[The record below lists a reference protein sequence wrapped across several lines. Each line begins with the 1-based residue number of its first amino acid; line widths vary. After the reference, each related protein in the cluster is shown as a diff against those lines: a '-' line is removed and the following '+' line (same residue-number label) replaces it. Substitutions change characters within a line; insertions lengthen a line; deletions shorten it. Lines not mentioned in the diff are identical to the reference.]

1 MEKTCI
7 VCGEGF
13 DGRADA
19 RFCTPKCRKIA
30 SRLSVTEPELSVT
43 NKLSVTGLSVT
54 KDKLSVT
61 DVTDKLS
68 VTKPIF
74 ISASD
79 PELIKR
85 GLEISDEKK
94 REMAKSDLPVV
105 SPDEPCKVPKSVK
118 GEAYLDL
125 EKDLHLDLRKDLGIY
140 AWTADGIFIRPDI
153 TVDQVR
159 RIRSLV
165 EARHG
170 WPHRIYNDT
179 GIKMNVNPLCSQS
192 V

>member
-1 MEKTCI
+1 MVFVYYTAEN
-7 VCGEGF
+7 VH
-13 DGRADA
+13 R
-19 RFCTPKCRKIA
+19 
-30 SRLSVTEPELSVT
+30 V
-43 NKLSVTGLSVT
+43 
-54 KDKLSVT
+54 
-61 DVTDKLS
+61 
-68 VTKPIF
+68 
-74 ISASD
+74 
-79 PELIKR
+79 KR